1 MQVSATEGR
10 ICAFSQAFFFIG
22 FHVTFKRGVTCVPS
36 HIEQAEAN
44 LAEAGV
50 CRVEVGG
57 IHNALYQFVRYQF
70 SGLVMA
76 GKRMQEFLFDGK
88 FSMNWEG
95 SSTKSQYT
103 LVPLRLP

>member
-1 MQVSATEGR
+1 M
-10 ICAFSQAFFFIG
+10 CFFPSLLFIG

-57 IHNALYQFVRYQF
+57 IQKALYQFVRYQF

-76 GKRMQEFLFDGK
+76 GKRLQVLLLEGKVLHELRGEFHK
-88 FSMNWEG
+88 
-95 SSTKSQYT
+95 
-103 LVPLRLP
+103 VPIHIGPA

>member
-1 MQVSATEGR
+1 MLFPSLL
-10 ICAFSQAFFFIG
+10 FIG

-88 FSMNWEG
+88 VLHELGG